1 MSLGI
6 FGQNMLHPFN
16 DFALLCPTVRCDD
29 ADFNRTGSNSLA
41 VNCTHSTIPPTFSLK
56 QTRQYI
62 PDLALPPWRTPAPGE
77 PGWDPILNYCE
88 VKQDEEEALE
98 VYCTVVVLEISAVLL

>member
-1 MSLGI
+1 M
-6 FGQNMLHPFN
+6 
-16 DFALLCPTVRCDD
+16 
-29 ADFNRTGSNSLA
+29 
-41 VNCTHSTIPPTFSLK
+41 K

-88 VKQDEEEALE
+88 IKQDEEEAIE
-98 VYCTVVVLEISAVLL
+98 VLYSSIIVS